1 MPGIFIAIHTFGC
14 DLKRNVH
21 IHLSVFMKGLSNNGN
36 KLVNLFFSQKELMKQ
51 WKYKIVNLFREAYY
65 SGELV
70 IPE

>member
-1 MPGIFIAIHTFGC
+1 
-14 DLKRNVH
+14 
-21 IHLSVFMKGLSNNGN
+21 MKGLSNNGN